1 MRKTELFSQALAS
14 LGHDIAMQ
22 AAQQNEEAQA
32 NWSKLTMMLKLAQNL
47 ELGQE
52 AFEALYSPG
61 DKIQQKKAIWYR
73 RQKKLIKEALEYGID
88 LTDKSMK
95 EAEDLVLEA
104 KEAAKTDTQ
113 READAMRMLE
123 RSMKGAVN
131 ASQNKDKVLD
141 VVLGR
146 QPRKRTTR
154 RERAH

>member
-104 KEAAKTDTQ
+104 REAAKTDTQ

-146 QPRKRTTR
+146 QRKRTTR